1 MTDSAFPIFQMMVN
15 SYSPGAFTI
24 ELAED
29 VYPIAHDLGLQD
41 KHIQSAL
48 LHEYVHY
55 LQDTVTYYGVKYRGE
70 YYSGTIDKLIAGGND
85 GSALG
90 YPYMGGDFAMSDDG
104 RLLIDGEIVGAT
116 AIKENM
122 ARQAELYVFGSLK
135 GATYNAMTYKA
146 ITMFT
151 KCFSEEL
158 SKNHLAMFVIDD
170 CCLGTLDPS
179 TSIVTLME
187 HIDIQSVEGHL
198 KHNDKDLVSW
208 LYPMI
213 HAVFESKNILFDQ
226 AIDISQFN
234 TEKWKM
240 ACYTGIAKQIY
251 ATQAICN
258 ANGDDVMALI
268 SKIEEAYH
276 CNATLRHANHS
287 VLTDSLIDFK
297 QHCDF
302 EKLFARYGV
311 PLIKKTGTCDPKDSN
326 LDIIL
331 Q

>member
-1 MTDSAFPIFQMMVN
+1 MIPLYRMMVN
-15 SYSPGAFTI
+15 SYSPGYFTI
-24 ELAED
+24 ELND
-29 VYPIAHDLGLQD
+29 GNYHIAHDLGLQD
-41 KHIQSAL
+41 KGVQSAL

-55 LQDTVTYYGVKYRGE
+55 LQDTVTYYGAKYRGE
-70 YYSGTIDKLIAGGND
+70 CYSGTIDKLIAGGND
-85 GSALG
+85 SSALG
-90 YPYMGGDFAMSDDG
+90 FPYMGGDFEINDDG
-104 RLLIDGEIVGAT
+104 RLLFDGEIVGAT

-122 ARQAELYVFGSLK
+122 ARQAELYVFGALK

-170 CCLGTLDPS
+170 CCMGTSDPS
-179 TSIVTLME
+179 TSIVALME

-213 HAVFESKNILFDQ
+213 HAVFESNNILFDQ
-226 AIDISQFN
+226 EIDILQFE
-234 TEKWKM
+234 TEKWKT
-240 ACYTGIAKQIY
+240 ACNTGIVKQIY
-251 ATQAICN
+251 ATSDICK
-258 ANGDDVMALI
+258 ANEDDATTLI
-268 SKIEEAYH
+268 NIIEEAYH
-276 CNATLRHANHS
+276 RNATLRRANHS
-287 VLTDSLIDFK
+287 VLTDSLMDFK

-302 EKLFARYGV
+302 ERLFARYGI

-331 Q
+331 QYK